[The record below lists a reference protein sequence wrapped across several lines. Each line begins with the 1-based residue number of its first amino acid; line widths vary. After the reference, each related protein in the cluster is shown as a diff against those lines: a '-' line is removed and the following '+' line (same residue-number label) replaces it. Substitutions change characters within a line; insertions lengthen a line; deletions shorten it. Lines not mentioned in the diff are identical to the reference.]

1 MLLGLGGGMKLRAV
15 LCSMLGALALSACA
29 PIAEREVILP
39 EMQAPTAEE
48 AAQARC
54 FVQSLYDES
63 WAPAYAGREA
73 QCFRDDSCFGG
84 LGQAS
89 SDGRPLCHKWA
100 IAPDAPALRWSPALT
115 HPRVIGPDIPP
126 PEPIYEGEFEAT
138 NDCVNETCTPPP
150 IRFNVATLLYAEPD
164 ASSAVVSTI
173 PVGECVQPSEYRLRA
188 APLRG
193 IVLETTDRFEAGEVI
208 YQLAYQGEGYV
219 GLWRRGEMS
228 DFYIDDVVVR
238 WDPPPATPHPAEGFW
253 LRLTRADGAS
263 GWARNADG
271 INEGCSG

>member
-1 MLLGLGGGMKLRAV
+1 MKLRA
-15 LCSMLGALALSACA
+15 LLSSMLGALALSACA
-29 PIAEREVILP
+29 PIAEPEVILP
-39 EMQAPTAEE
+39 EMQAPMAEE

-54 FVQSLYDES
+54 FVQNLYDGS
-63 WAPAYAGREA
+63 WAPAYARREA

-126 PEPIYEGEFEAT
+126 PEPIYEGGFEAT
-138 NDCVNETCTPPP
+138 NDCLDETCTPPP
-150 IRFNVATLLYAEPD
+150 IQLNVARPLYAEPD
-164 ASSAVVSTI
+164 ASSRIIGAVSI
-173 PVGECVQPSEYRLRA
+173 GECVQPGEYRLRA

-193 IVLETTDRFEAGEVI
+193 LVLETTDRFEAGEVI

-228 DFYIDDVVVR
+228 DFSPDDVVVR
-238 WDPPPATPHPAEGFW
+238 WDQPPATRHPQEGFW
-253 LRLTRADGAS
+253 LQLTRANGVS
-263 GWARNADG
+263 GWARDPDRSDEA
-271 INEGCSG
+271 CRS